1 MISSDI
7 VRSRTTKATHLKER
21 QQNNPM
27 NITPADWMEQAEAD
41 LKAANDNITTK
52 NYFVTANLSQ
62 QAAEKAL
69 KALYLKK
76 RNGHLLRSTTLLTL
90 QGHLGRQRTSSKPYL
105 SDSSLPSIKIPRSG
119 PRDTSTIFFL
129 GKSKRL
135 LTLAQ
140 EVVQW
145 TKSRL

>member
-1 MISSDI
+1 
-7 VRSRTTKATHLKER
+7 
-21 QQNNPM
+21 M

-76 RNGHLLRSTTLLTL
+76 EKRTPPKIHDVVDLARTLGAPENIIKTLSFLTPAYL
-90 QGHLGRQRTSSKPYL
+90 QSKYPGAAPEIPVRYF
-105 SDSSLPSIKIPRSG
+105 SLE
-119 PRDTSTIFFL
+119 
-129 GKSKRL
+129 KSKRL

>member
-1 MISSDI
+1 
-7 VRSRTTKATHLKER
+7 
-21 QQNNPM
+21 M

-76 RNGHLLRSTTLLTL
+76 EKRTPPKIHDVVDLARTLGAPENIIKTLSFLTPAYLQSKSPGARFSLNTQSTSCC
-90 QGHLGRQRTSSKPYL
+90 HRH
-105 SDSSLPSIKIPRSG
+105 
-119 PRDTSTIFFL
+119 
-129 GKSKRL
+129 
-135 LTLAQ
+135 
-140 EVVQW
+140 
-145 TKSRL
+145 